1 MAFNFDEHIDRR
13 HSDSEKWNKYPES
26 VIPMWV
32 ADTDFRSPQC
42 ITDALTDRIQHGV
55 FGYGSEPHGLTA
67 AVIDYLAARYNW
79 HIEPTWLVFIPGV
92 ATGLNISVRACCEQG
107 SGTIAPT
114 PIYPPFRHAAHLAGR
129 SQINAPLTLT
139 HDRWVVNLNA
149 LSTQLQG
156 NEKLLLLCNPQNP
169 GGTVYRREEL
179 EQHLAFA
186 QQHDLIVCSD
196 EIHCDL
202 LLTQNLR
209 HIPFATLSDDAARR
223 SITLMSPSKTW
234 NIAGLGAS
242 IAIIPDATLRKRFI
256 RARQGIVPQV
266 DILALTAAE
275 AALRGGLPWLEAQ
288 CHYLRQNRDR
298 LCSVINQIPGMS
310 VIPPEGG
317 YLAWVDCSGLPS
329 EDPWAFF
336 LAAGLGFSRGQ
347 DFGEQKFVRINFG
360 CTRAT
365 LEEAIAR
372 MHRAI
377 STL

>member
-13 HSDSEKWNKYPES
+13 HSDSEKWKKYPES

-42 ITDALTDRIQHGV
+42 ITDALTSRIQHGV
-55 FGYGSEPHGLTA
+55 FGYGGEPVGLTA
-67 AVIDYLAARYNW
+67 AVIDYLAARYGW
-79 HIEPTWLVFIPGV
+79 HIEPEWLVFIPGV
-92 ATGLNISVRACCEQG
+92 ATGLNISVRACCEPGQ
-107 SGTIAPT
+107 GTIAPT

-129 SQINAPLTLT
+129 SQINAPLTLAQE
-139 HDRWVVNLNA
+139 RWILNLNE
-149 LSTQLQG
+149 LSAQLQG

-169 GGTVYRREEL
+169 GGTVYRRDEL

-186 QQHDLIVCSD
+186 RQHDLIVCSD

-202 LLTQNLR
+202 LLTQGLR
-209 HIPFATLSDDAARR
+209 HIPFATLSDDAAQR

-242 IAIIPDATLRKRFI
+242 FAIIPNATLRKRFI
-256 RARQGIVPQV
+256 RARQGMVPQV

-288 CHYLRQNRDR
+288 CDYLRQNRDR
-298 LCSVINQIPGMS
+298 LCNVINQIPGMS
-310 VIPPEGG
+310 VIPPEGS
-317 YLAWVDCSGLPS
+317 YLAWVDCSGLTP

-336 LAAGLGFSRGQ
+336 LAAGLGFSRGT
-347 DFGEQKFVRINFG
+347 DFGEPKFVRINFG
-360 CTRAT
+360 CTKAT
-365 LEEAIAR
+365 LEEAIVR
-372 MHRAI
+372 LNRAI
-377 STL
+377 SAL